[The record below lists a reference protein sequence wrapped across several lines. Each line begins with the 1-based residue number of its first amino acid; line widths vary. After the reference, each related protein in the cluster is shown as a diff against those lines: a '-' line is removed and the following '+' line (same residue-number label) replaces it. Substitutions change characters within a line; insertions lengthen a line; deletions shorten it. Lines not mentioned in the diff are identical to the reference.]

1 MNNQYTYRVGIG
13 APVETIRITNYR
25 EEGVPGPD
33 TYASLCWLQEKGFQ
47 LTMWCFEEEPL
58 AVYRKGQAMGN
69 SMAGSKKYLY
79 QVRDIYNG
87 SSQRLNLPL
96 KF

>member
-1 MNNQYTYRVGIG
+1 MCRFVDLY
-13 APVETIRITNYR
+13 
-25 EEGVPGPD
+25 EGEYDRKRLVRRCRKYD
-33 TYASLCWLQEKGFQ
+33 
-47 LTMWCFEEEPL
+47 PL

-87 SSQRLNLPL
+87 SSQKQCLPL